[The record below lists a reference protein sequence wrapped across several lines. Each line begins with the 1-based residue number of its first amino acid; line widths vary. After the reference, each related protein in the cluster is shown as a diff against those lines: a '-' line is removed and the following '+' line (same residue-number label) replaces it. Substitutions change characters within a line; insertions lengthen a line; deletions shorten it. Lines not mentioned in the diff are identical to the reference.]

1 MFTNEF
7 DFDATIT
14 TILDETDECD
24 DVQIVID
31 DHGVFIRQFN
41 EVHDKYD
48 LIVLSHM
55 MFQEFLVAMKT
66 TEGAY
71 KTFFKKNE
79 KK

>member
-7 DFDATIT
+7 DFDATVT
-14 TILDETDECD
+14 TILDETGEFD
-24 DVQIVID
+24 DVEITIGD
-31 DHGVFIRQFN
+31 GGVFIRQYN
-41 EVHDKYD
+41 EISEKYD
-48 LIVLSHM
+48 LILMSHIQ
-55 MFQEFLVAMKT
+55 FQELLVALRT